1 MMHPAFPDSLDV
13 AGARRLVAGLLDKAG
28 IESPALDARLLVGHA
43 LALDHGGLIA
53 QGTRLLSADERA
65 RLAALAAR
73 RLAGEPVARILGIR
87 EFFGLPFALSRATLV
102 PRPETECVVEAAI
115 AAVAERRDTPL
126 RIADLGTGSGAILLA
141 LLHELPQARGI
152 GTDRDAQA
160 LATARDNAR
169 ALTLDARAVF
179 AVADF
184 GAPLSGYFDLV
195 VSNPPYI
202 ESATIESLPR
212 EVRDFDP
219 RLALDG
225 GADGLAAYRTIAA
238 QAAAFLA
245 AGGALVVEIGRGQ
258 ERDVQAVF
266 AAQGLRLA
274 DFRRDLSGIVRAL
287 VFRGGNGQGDGKA
300 MLRPHSLPEK

>member
-28 IESPALDARLLVGHA
+28 IESPALDARLLVGHV
-43 LALDHGGLIA
+43 LALDHGRLIA

-73 RLAGEPVARILGIR
+73 RLAGEPVARILGVR
-87 EFFGLPFALSRATLV
+87 EFFGLPFALSRAALV

-141 LLHELPQARGI
+141 LLHELPQAQGL

-184 GAPLSGYFDLV
+184 GAPLSGGFDLV

-202 ESATIESLPR
+202 ESATIELLPR

-238 QAAAFLA
+238 QAAALLA

-287 VFRGGNGQGDGKA
+287 VFRGGNGREDGKA